1 MAKKRE
7 ERKKPSLLYRFVKR
21 IIRLC
26 YPKMKRVGV
35 ENIPDEPVVFIGNHC
50 QLHGPLACELYMPVE
65 RYTWCVADVM
75 EWREAPAYAY
85 KDFWPEKRK
94 GARWFYHLLSYLITP
109 LAVLLFNNANTVP
122 VYHDTRLLDTLRRT
136 TDLLE
141 QGYSI
146 VIFPERDGEN
156 NGVLNEFQEGFSD
169 VAKFYRKRTGN
180 DVCFVPMYLA
190 PTIKTISFGEPLRSD
205 SAASVKA
212 ERDRVSSVMTERIT
226 ALANELP
233 LHDVI
238 TYRNMPKKQRPKA
251 GRPAAD
257 AGSR

>member
-7 ERKKPSLLYRFVKR
+7 EREKPSLLYRFVKW

-26 YPKMKRVGV
+26 YPKMKCIGV
-35 ENIPDEPVVFIGNHC
+35 ENIPDEPVVFISNHC

-65 RYTWCVADVM
+65 RYTWCVAEVM
-75 EWREAPAYAY
+75 DRHTAPAYMY
-85 KDFWPEKRK
+85 KDFWPVKRR
-94 GARWFYHLLSYLITP
+94 GTHWFYHLLSYLTTP
-109 LAVLLFNNANTVP
+109 IALLLFNNANTVP
-122 VYHDTRLLDTLRRT
+122 VYRDTRLLDTLRRT

-141 QGYSI
+141 QGYGI
-146 VIFPERDGEN
+146 VIFPECDGEN

-169 VAKFYRKRTGN
+169 IARFYRRRTGK

-212 ERDRVSSVMTERIT
+212 ERTRVTRVMTERIT
-226 ALANELP
+226 ALAQDLP

-238 TYRNMPKKQRPKA
+238 NYRKIPKKQRPKA
-251 GRPAAD
+251 GKPDDGGER
-257 AGSR
+257 